1 MDAISYIIGLTVA
14 VTGFFL
20 YRDYTRFLRGAYA
33 KYGKV
38 VSIHQVF
45 ANTLGYD
52 DNNQTSEPYVKN
64 GFYPVIE
71 YPLEGG
77 PVRFTA
83 IDQLASGNFHVGD
96 KVKLRII
103 KTRRKHSRTCK
114 TLVALISMISLLALS
129 MVGAALIPG
138 IHISFGQILLSSLVI
153 AVSLSILILYQRDQ
167 EQHYVHNLGHTK
179 SGRAQLYLP
188 EPAAFKNWT
197 SSLSDPAQ
205 RIKIRSSQFC
215 GATCIGFSLI
225 ILMLAIQPSIQLLL
239 QAK

>member
-1 MDAISYIIGLTVA
+1 MDAFTFIISLTLA
-14 VTGFFL
+14 IAGFFL
-20 YRDYTRFLRGAYA
+20 YRDYARFLRGAYA
-33 KYGKV
+33 KHGKV

-45 ANTLGYD
+45 S
-52 DNNQTSEPYVKN
+52 NNLYLHEGASMQPYVKN

-83 IDQLASGNFHVGD
+83 IDHLASGNFHVGD

-114 TLVALISMISLLALS
+114 TLIALISMISLLALGMIS
-129 MVGAALIPG
+129 AALTSSIY
-138 IHISFGQILLSSLVI
+138 ISLGQVLLASIVI
-153 AVSLSILILYQRDQ
+153 AASLSILIFYQRDQ
-167 EQHYVHNLGHTK
+167 DSHYIHELTHTK
-179 SGRAQLYLP
+179 SGRAQLYLA

-197 SSLSDPAQ
+197 SALHDPVQ

-215 GATCIGFSLI
+215 GATFIGSAL
-225 ILMLAIQPSIQLLL
+225 LMLSVAIQPSLQLLL
-239 QAK
+239 QLKP